1 MDDTLRTCHPAV
13 SFAYFALVIACA
25 MLLMHPVCLVLSTL
39 GGGWYVARLLGGK
52 GLRRHL
58 LWLLPMAL
66 LAAAVNPAFVHQG
79 VTILAYLP
87 SGNPLTL
94 ESLLYGLAAGTM
106 LSAVALWF
114 VCVTDVITSDK
125 VVYLFGRVIPALSLL
140 LSMILRFVPRFVR
153 RLRAVAQAQRHL
165 GRDTQTGA
173 PVRRVRSA
181 LRVFSIVVTWSLES
195 GLITADSMRCRGY
208 GLPGRTSF
216 SLYRFDRRD
225 GAVALWLA
233 FCGLYLLG
241 GGLAAGE
248 LIHFLME
255 PVLDAEEGGHLRH
268 AATDGGRVAAQAL
281 QSEGQL
287 MPDLV
292 GDGLLLRGLEDEAD
306 ISGLLMGRQVIQRLT
321 VEEDTALGR
330 TVGAQGGLQL
340 AEKRGLAAAGGAAE
354 DPELALTDREGHI
367 RQRGAGLLGIGEAKM
382 LQTQQFRHGA
392 SLLSGRDS
400 GAGTGRPAAPA

>member
-1 MDDTLRTCHPAV
+1 MRYSDVFGSCHPAV
-13 SFAYFALVIACA
+13 NFLYFVLVIAFSMC
-25 MLLMHPVCLVLSTL
+25 LTHPVCLLLSVC
-39 GGGWYVARLLGGK
+39 GAVIYHAVLLGPRS
-52 GLRRHL
+52 LRKSAV
-58 LWLLPMAL
+58 WMVPMAV
-66 LAAAVNPAFVHQG
+66 LAAVINPAFTHQG

-94 ESLLYGLAAGTM
+94 ESLLYGLAAGAM

-173 PVRRVRSA
+173 PARRVRSA

-241 GGLAAGE
+241 GGLA
-248 LIHFLME
+248 
-255 PVLDAEEGGHLRH
+255 
-268 AATDGGRVAAQAL
+268 
-281 QSEGQL
+281 
-287 MPDLV
+287 
-292 GDGLLLRGLEDEAD
+292 
-306 ISGLLMGRQVIQRLT
+306 
-321 VEEDTALGR
+321 
-330 TVGAQGGLQL
+330 GGLRFQYY
-340 AEKRGLAAAGGAAE
+340 
-354 DPELALTDREGHI
+354 P
-367 RQRGAGLLGIGEAKM
+367 M
-382 LQTQQFRHGA
+382 
-392 SLLSGRDS
+392 LLSGPVTPLTASFFAVYGLLCFTPVLLDALSQRRYLVRK
-400 GAGTGRPAAPA
+400 GGIPRA

>member
-1 MDDTLRTCHPAV
+1 
-13 SFAYFALVIACA
+13 
-25 MLLMHPVCLVLSTL
+25 MHPVCLVLSTL

-66 LAAAVNPAFVHQG
+66 LAAALNPAFVHQG

-94 ESLLYGLAAGTM
+94 ESLLYGLAAGAI

-114 VCVTDVITSDK
+114 VCGTDVITSDK

-153 RLRAVAQAQRHL
+153 RLRAVAQAQRQL

-173 PVRRVRSA
+173 PARRVRSA
-181 LRVFSIVVTWSLES
+181 LRVFSIVVTWSLER

-241 GGLAAGE
+241 GGLA
-248 LIHFLME
+248 
-255 PVLDAEEGGHLRH
+255 
-268 AATDGGRVAAQAL
+268 
-281 QSEGQL
+281 
-287 MPDLV
+287 
-292 GDGLLLRGLEDEAD
+292 
-306 ISGLLMGRQVIQRLT
+306 
-321 VEEDTALGR
+321 
-330 TVGAQGGLQL
+330 GGLRFQYY
-340 AEKRGLAAAGGAAE
+340 
-354 DPELALTDREGHI
+354 P
-367 RQRGAGLLGIGEAKM
+367 M
-382 LQTQQFRHGA
+382 
-392 SLLSGRDS
+392 LLSGPVTPLTVSFFAVYGLLCFTPVLLDALSRRRYLVRK
-400 GAGTGRPAAPA
+400 GGTPRA

>member
-1 MDDTLRTCHPAV
+1 M
-13 SFAYFALVIACA
+13 
-25 MLLMHPVCLVLSTL
+25 
-39 GGGWYVARLLGGK
+39 
-52 GLRRHL
+52 
-58 LWLLPMAL
+58 
-66 LAAAVNPAFVHQG
+66 
-79 VTILAYLP
+79 
-87 SGNPLTL
+87 TL
-94 ESLLYGLAAGTM
+94 ESLLYGLAAGAM

-173 PVRRVRSA
+173 PARRVRSA

-241 GGLAAGE
+241 GGLA
-248 LIHFLME
+248 
-255 PVLDAEEGGHLRH
+255 
-268 AATDGGRVAAQAL
+268 
-281 QSEGQL
+281 
-287 MPDLV
+287 
-292 GDGLLLRGLEDEAD
+292 
-306 ISGLLMGRQVIQRLT
+306 
-321 VEEDTALGR
+321 
-330 TVGAQGGLQL
+330 GGLRFQYY
-340 AEKRGLAAAGGAAE
+340 
-354 DPELALTDREGHI
+354 P
-367 RQRGAGLLGIGEAKM
+367 M
-382 LQTQQFRHGA
+382 
-392 SLLSGRDS
+392 LLSGPVTPLTVSFFAVYGLLCFTPVLLDDLSRRRYLVRK
-400 GAGTGRPAAPA
+400 GGTPRA